1 MVRTQIQLK
10 ESQVAAL
17 RKLAAN
23 HWQSM
28 AELIRRSIDLFVKQN
43 GVAGDRERVERA
55 KRAIGKFAS
64 DSSDGSRL
72 HDSYLA
78 DAFANK

>member
-1 MVRTQIQLK
+1 MVRTQIQLE

-17 RKLAAN
+17 RKLAADRR
-23 HWQSM
+23 QSM

-55 KRAIGKFAS
+55 KRAVGTFAS
-64 DSSDGSRL
+64 NSSDGSKL
-72 HDSYLA
+72 HDRYLA